1 MRIRDLNFSQ
11 KAASCRRANA
21 LDPSHSLFLWNT
33 KSLAIPPV
41 LRIVSLVVFASTL
54 FSRAVDPV
62 VPKIAADLG
71 IEVKTAALLSSAF
84 TFPYAFMQPALG
96 TIGDFFG
103 KTRLMNAS
111 LAAVVTTTLICA
123 FASNFSLLVVMR
135 IIAGVC
141 AGGIFPVGVA
151 IVGDLVPVHARQ
163 VAIGRL
169 LAVGLTGNLIGA
181 VLSGLIGDLLGWR
194 GVFLS
199 IGGFGLL
206 VAVIAFFAFRGMH
219 VGKARPFNLAA
230 AAAGFQSV
238 FADPRAKV
246 CFSSV
251 FFEGIIIHGMFP
263 YVALLL
269 LASGQTHSSY
279 AGIVIAGFGLG
290 GILLSLS
297 LPVLVVRVTERQ
309 LMLTGAAAACV
320 AFILIS
326 LNMSWYIQ
334 AAVFVLFGLGFY
346 MLHNCIQVHV
356 TDLSQ
361 TARGAA
367 LSMHSSA
374 FFTGQA
380 IGPVY
385 YGYAFGHFG
394 IGVPPLIGA
403 AVILAIGLVCARL
416 LRHRRRGLGLAEG
429 P

>member
-1 MRIRDLNFSQ
+1 M
-11 KAASCRRANA
+11 
-21 LDPSHSLFLWNT
+21 
-33 KSLAIPPV
+33 
-41 LRIVSLVVFASTL
+41 FASTL

-71 IEVKTAALLSSAF
+71 IDVKTAALLSSAF
-84 TFPYAFMQPALG
+84 TFPYALTQPVLG

-103 KTRLMNAS
+103 KTRLMNIS
-111 LAAVVTTTLICA
+111 LAAVVTTTLIGA
-123 FASNFSLLVVMR
+123 FATSFPLLVGLR
-135 IIAGVC
+135 ILAGVC

-151 IVGDLVPVHARQ
+151 IIGDLVPVHARQ

-181 VLSGLIGDLLGWR
+181 VISGVIGDLLGWR
-194 GVFLS
+194 GVFFS
-199 IGGFGLL
+199 IGGFGLI
-206 VAVIAFFAFRGMH
+206 VAIMAFFAFRGLNAS
-219 VGKARPFNLAA
+219 KPKPFNFAA

-251 FFEGIIIHGMFP
+251 FFEGIVIHGMFP

-269 LASGQTHSSY
+269 LMSGQTHSSY
-279 AGIVIAGFGLG
+279 AGIIVAGFGLG
-290 GILLSLS
+290 GIIFSLA
-297 LPVLVVRVTERQ
+297 LPYLVVRMSERQ
-309 LMLTGAAAACV
+309 LMLTGASGAAV
-320 AFILIS
+320 AFILIA
-326 LNMSWYIQ
+326 LNLPWYLQ

-346 MLHNCIQVHV
+346 MLHNNIQVHV

-367 LSMHSSA
+367 LSLHSSA

-380 IGPVY
+380 IGPIY

-394 IGVPPLIGA
+394 ISVPPLLGA
-403 AVILAIGLVCARL
+403 AVIVAVGLTCARL
-416 LRHRRRGLGLAEG
+416 LRHRRQNPGLAGG

>member
-1 MRIRDLNFSQ
+1 MI
-11 KAASCRRANA
+11 
-21 LDPSHSLFLWNT
+21 
-33 KSLAIPPV
+33 
-41 LRIVSLVVFASTL
+41 FASTL

-71 IEVKTAALLSSAF
+71 IDVKTAALLSSAF

-103 KTRLMNAS
+103 KTRLMNIS
-111 LAAVVTTTLICA
+111 LAAVVTTTLVCA
-123 FASNFSLLVVMR
+123 FASNFTLLVTMR
-135 IIAGVC
+135 IIAGMC

-151 IVGDLVPVHARQ
+151 IVGDLVPVQQRQ

-181 VLSGLIGDLLGWR
+181 VIAGGIGDLLGWR
-194 GVFLS
+194 GVFFS
-199 IGGFGLL
+199 IGGFGLI
-206 VAVIAFFAFRGMH
+206 VAVIAFFAFRGMS
-219 VGKARPFNLAA
+219 VGRTKPFNLAA
-230 AAAGFQSV
+230 AAAGFRGVLS
-238 FADPRAKV
+238 DPRAKV
-246 CFSSV
+246 CFGSV

-279 AGIVIAGFGLG
+279 AGIVIGAFGLG
-290 GILLSLS
+290 GIVLSLS
-297 LPVLVVRVTERQ
+297 LPFLVVRVTERQ
-309 LMLTGAAAACV
+309 LMLTGAAFAAV
-320 AFILIS
+320 AFILIA
-326 LNMSWYIQ
+326 LNMVWYIE
-334 AAVFVLFGLGFY
+334 AAVFLLFGLGFY

-380 IGPVY
+380 IGPIY
-385 YGYAFGHFG
+385 YGYALGHFG
-394 IGVPPLIGA
+394 VAVPPLIGA
-403 AVILAIGLVCARL
+403 VVILVIGLVCARL
-416 LRHRRRGLGLAEG
+416 LRHRRREPALVEG

>member
-1 MRIRDLNFSQ
+1 VI
-11 KAASCRRANA
+11 
-21 LDPSHSLFLWNT
+21 
-33 KSLAIPPV
+33 
-41 LRIVSLVVFASTL
+41 FASTL

-71 IEVKTAALLSSAF
+71 IDVKTAALLSSAF
-84 TFPYAFMQPALG
+84 TFPYALTQPALG
-96 TIGDFFG
+96 TIADFFG
-103 KTRLMNAS
+103 KTRLMNIS
-111 LAAVVTTTLICA
+111 LAVVVTTTLICA
-123 FASNFSLLVVMR
+123 FASDFSILVAMR

-151 IVGDLVPVHARQ
+151 IVGDLVPVQARQ

-181 VLSGLIGDLLGWR
+181 VISGGIGDLLGWR

-199 IGGFGLL
+199 IGAFGLI
-206 VAVIAFFAFRGMH
+206 VAVIASFAFRGLN
-219 VGKARPFNLAA
+219 VGRSKPFNLAA
-230 AAAGFQSV
+230 AVAGFQGV
-238 FADPRAKV
+238 LADPRAKI
-246 CFSSV
+246 CFGSV
-251 FFEGIIIHGMFP
+251 FFEGIFIHGMFP

-279 AGIVIAGFGLG
+279 AGIIIAGFGLG

-297 LPVLVVRVTERQ
+297 LPILVVHVTERQ
-309 LMLTGAAAACV
+309 MMLTGAAGACL

-326 LNMSWYIQ
+326 LNLVWYYQ

-356 TDLSQ
+356 TDLTQ
-361 TARGAA
+361 TARGTA

-380 IGPVY
+380 IGPAY

-394 IGVPPLIGA
+394 IAVPPLIGA
-403 AVILAIGLVCARL
+403 GVIVVIGLVCAKF
-416 LRHRRRGLGLAEG
+416 LRHRRPGLDIGEG
-429 P
+429 R